1 MAAVC
6 RQTSVWP
13 GPFCRSLTLYIA
25 ATLYR
30 VRATSVG
37 ATGRNSIVIKN
48 TPDAPINLEENLVR
62 VSELLRCA
70 AATAYETCDQLTGQ
84 KRDLACS
91 VMHLVEMAQ
100 GLVERSLTSV
110 EVR

>member
-1 MAAVC
+1 MTKV
-6 RQTSVWP
+6 TP
-13 GPFCRSLTLYIA
+13 GSPHNF
-25 ATLYR
+25 
-30 VRATSVG
+30 
-37 ATGRNSIVIKN
+37 
-48 TPDAPINLEENLVR
+48 EENLVR

-84 KRDLACS
+84 KRDLVCS

>member
-1 MAAVC
+1 M
-6 RQTSVWP
+6 
-13 GPFCRSLTLYIA
+13 
-25 ATLYR
+25 
-30 VRATSVG
+30 
-37 ATGRNSIVIKN
+37 IKN
-48 TPDAPINLEENLVR
+48 APDAPVNLEENLVR

-110 EVR
+110 EAR

>member
-1 MAAVC
+1 M
-6 RQTSVWP
+6 
-13 GPFCRSLTLYIA
+13 
-25 ATLYR
+25 
-30 VRATSVG
+30 
-37 ATGRNSIVIKN
+37 IKN

>member
-1 MAAVC
+1 M
-6 RQTSVWP
+6 
-13 GPFCRSLTLYIA
+13 
-25 ATLYR
+25 
-30 VRATSVG
+30 
-37 ATGRNSIVIKN
+37 IKN

-110 EVR
+110 EAR

>member
-1 MAAVC
+1 
-6 RQTSVWP
+6 
-13 GPFCRSLTLYIA
+13 
-25 ATLYR
+25 
-30 VRATSVG
+30 
-37 ATGRNSIVIKN
+37 VIKN